1 MSTFTPTLP
10 SAPVSNRNISFILLR
25 QMPVRNIYHGAI
37 VSLNWDKIN
46 WVGSSCAFKM
56 HLFTKKTECNDEYS
70 LLSVWVQFQIFQQSL
85 HVGVSGA
92 REVSEPECSAEVGV
106 GKLGGEIISSQVELF
121 LSFDY
126 RWQSVINYFASKTV
140 ELCEI
145 TEPFSSLHQVS
156 VALSI

>member
-56 HLFTKKTECNDEYS
+56 HLFTKKKLNVMMSIVYS
-70 LLSVWVQFQIFQQSL
+70 ACESSFKYSNSRYMWGCRVQ
-85 HVGVSGA
+85 G
-92 REVSEPECSAEVGV
+92 R
-106 GKLGGEIISSQVELF
+106 
-121 LSFDY
+121 Y
-126 RWQSVINYFASKTV
+126 RSQSVQQKWGGKV
-140 ELCEI
+140 GGRD
-145 TEPFSSLHQVS
+145 H
-156 VALSI
+156 